1 MAKLLY
7 SDTYKITIIVK
18 VVYMVLIVYLSKDNG
33 LAIER
38 PQKNKNANNTGS
50 DLFLLY
56 NSTSAIAHIK
66 IYILLFHKLF
76 FIT

>member
-1 MAKLLY
+1 M
-7 SDTYKITIIVK
+7 
-18 VVYMVLIVYLSKDNG
+18 NG

-66 IYILLFHKLF
+66 IYIT
-76 FIT
+76 IS